1 MNTNKYISKP
11 KVINIGKNNIKGLQ
25 NGIIKVSYNNGKKLI
40 EPYNTKSNGIP
51 YMKEKLTFEQN
62 ITFDKK
68 SNLSLFSSLNL
79 TENQEE
85 TNKSI
90 KTKKIKINQ
99 LNYNK
104 DKNKYILNS
113 NKINRYNNNKKEKKI
128 FNYKNQNGILLNKEI
143 DKFKIRIDK
152 IMKVIEDFENEYIY
166 STENQKIKEEFNKII
181 KNKKYLYNNINI
193 NIKPNQKKF
202 FYKETE
208 NDINDI
214 QNGEKN
220 NNNNNKTMILKNN
233 NLNLTNNN
241 IHNKQKNIF
250 SSTKNIKNNNNN
262 SMILN
267 KNSKIGK
274 NNNNNNNKNISN
286 KKQLNNNTNSYNKR
300 INYSSL
306 IEVKSMNN
314 EKTKKIIKENNKSNV
329 NKNIINKSKPL
340 TYHYPSKS
348 NNIIN
353 KEKIYIDKKKP
364 KEKEVINN
372 TIYINPSYIKTG
384 KIWKVNQK
392 IKKND
397 KSKFN
402 NNNNNKKKMIIK

>member
-85 TNKSI
+85 TNKSLI
-90 KTKKIKINQ
+90 SKKIKINQ

-104 DKNKYILNS
+104 NKNKYILNS

-128 FNYKNQNGILLNKEI
+128 FNFKNQNGILLNKEI

-241 IHNKQKNIF
+241 IHSKQKNIF

-262 SMILN
+262 
-267 KNSKIGK
+267 
-274 NNNNNNNKNISN
+274 KNINN
-286 KKQLNNNTNSYNKR
+286 KKQLNNNKNSYNKR